1 MASPEKTYTVEEFIK
16 AGQGVSLTYQN
27 LSLINKLEDNIKF
40 PFMNVFNTYVDDI
53 LDSAL
58 IKTVKFTD
66 DEYNKYQF
74 RPKLLAY
81 DIYGSTDAYFIIL
94 AINRILSPK
103 DFTSKTLKMISKQ
116 DLNKLMS
123 YIYNAEKDLIKKF
136 S

>member
-58 IKTVKFTD
+58 IKTVRFTD
-66 DEYNKYQF
+66 DEYSKYEF

-94 AINRILSPK
+94 AINRMLGPK
-103 DFTSKTLKMISKQ
+103 DFTSKTVKMISKQ

>member
-53 LDSAL
+53 LDSSL

-66 DEYNKYQF
+66 DEYYKYEF

-103 DFTSKTLKMISKQ
+103 DFTSRTVKMISKQ

>member
-16 AGQGVSLTYQN
+16 AGQGVTLTYQN

-53 LDSAL
+53 LNSAL
-58 IKTVKFTD
+58 IKMVKFTD
-66 DEYNKYQF
+66 DEYFKYQF

-81 DIYGSTDAYFIIL
+81 DIYGSTDAYFVIL

-103 DFTSKTLKMISKQ
+103 DFTAKTIKMISKQ

>member
-16 AGQGVSLTYQN
+16 AGQGVTLTYQN

-58 IKTVKFTD
+58 IKMVKFTD
-66 DEYNKYQF
+66 DEYFKYQF

-103 DFTSKTLKMISKQ
+103 DFTAKTIKMISKQ

>member
-16 AGQGVSLTYQN
+16 AGQGVTLTYQN

-58 IKTVKFTD
+58 IKMVKLTD
-66 DEYNKYQF
+66 DEYFKYQF

-103 DFTSKTLKMISKQ
+103 DFTAKTIKMISKQ

>member
-16 AGQGVSLTYQN
+16 AGQGVTLTYQN

-58 IKTVKFTD
+58 IKMVKFTD
-66 DEYNKYQF
+66 DEYFKYQF

-81 DIYGSTDAYFIIL
+81 DIYGSTDVYFIIL

-103 DFTSKTLKMISKQ
+103 DFTAKTIKMISKQ